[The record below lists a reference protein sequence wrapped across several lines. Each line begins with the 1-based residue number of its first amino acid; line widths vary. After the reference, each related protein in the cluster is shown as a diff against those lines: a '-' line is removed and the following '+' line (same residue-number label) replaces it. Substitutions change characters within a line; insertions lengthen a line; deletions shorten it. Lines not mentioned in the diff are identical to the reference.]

1 MLQTFINFLFINA
14 QITIISQCESKLVS
28 FTLAQLLHKGNVY
41 VSDAAAL
48 HTLEGPDAR
57 ELGTVLV
64 KVLFKIVVDPSLHIA
79 CEALLSFGVAVTEI
93 VTVATGDE
101 VETVG
106 LIGRPGA
113 IVRGPVTARRTLG
126 VARVSKLTAV
136 GEAAGAVR
144 CLERRRCCRFDSL
157 VCYQLGGD
165 CPRAYV

>member
-1 MLQTFINFLFINA
+1 M
-14 QITIISQCESKLVS
+14 
-28 FTLAQLLHKGNVY
+28 HKGNVY
-41 VSDAAAL
+41 VGDAAAL

-157 VCYQLGGD
+157 VCYQLGGGLSSGLRMRLMAID
-165 CPRAYV
+165 CMTRVAHLGRVLVLERLID